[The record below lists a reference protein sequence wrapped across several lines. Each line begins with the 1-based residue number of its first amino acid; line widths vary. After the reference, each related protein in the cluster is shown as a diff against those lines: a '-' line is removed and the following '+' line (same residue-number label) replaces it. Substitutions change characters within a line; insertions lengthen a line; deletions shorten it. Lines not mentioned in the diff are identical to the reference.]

1 MEIKVIQEIDE
12 NYYQEFYSEWL
23 LFRNRFKKWEDK
35 IGVLSLMIAIGIF
48 VLNDSLSFISIGLLV
63 FGTLMIYEFYASKKN
78 GWIVD

>member
-63 FGTLMIYEFYASKKN
+63 FGTLMIYEFYASKKMD
-78 GWIVD
+78 G